1 LVGLGGASSVYR
13 MVLLQCP
20 MGLEKYDQ
28 YEAPSSNPLT
38 PEQVWEL
45 RFRKFADS
53 TDALPQGLTLTSF
66 CLEYDETVLK
76 QAMHLLHC
84 TPPGSR
90 HLRVALQELL

>member
-1 LVGLGGASSVYR
+1 
-13 MVLLQCP
+13 

-66 CLEYDETVLK
+66 CLDYDETVLK